1 MAKNAFPTA
10 QALLF
15 PIKKARKGN
24 RNNVLI
30 ENFNLATRR
39 VVVRLHLQF
48 PLCSVLVLP
57 VIAPGNVHLSA
68 SLATTSREG
77 GAEQELLPRPEAG
90 KGFAGICE
98 IKQEIR
104 QYKHVCTSPCV
115 CASVCVYIY
124 ICLWP
129 DSITPSSSVLRTLS
143 PLCGAASLLRHSQAF
158 LALNILFLFL
168 LFAHFVVETCTC
180 PLSSQT
186 ARQPFGLP
194 RPLHLYQLLSFI
206 YKGIAPGSRSHSL
219 NTSRRAAM
227 LLPCWIHSIVL
238 SPRSFLLHSTF
249 GSFSASSL

>member
-1 MAKNAFPTA
+1 MCV
-10 QALLF
+10 Q
-15 PIKKARKGN
+15 
-24 RNNVLI
+24 V
-30 ENFNLATRR
+30 R
-39 VVVRLHLQF
+39 V
-48 PLCSVLVLP
+48 CM
-57 VIAPGNVHLSA
+57 
-68 SLATTSREG
+68 
-77 GAEQELLPRPEAG
+77 
-90 KGFAGICE
+90 
-98 IKQEIR
+98 
-104 QYKHVCTSPCV
+104 
-115 CASVCVYIY
+115 CVYIY

-180 PLSSQT
+180 PLSGQT

-238 SPRSFLLHSTF
+238 FPCAVSFSILHSVLFRLLHCRLFEIDFWIIHQITL
-249 GSFSASSL
+249 FSLSSLHLNS

>member
-1 MAKNAFPTA
+1 MKTLICQHDALSSDSIYSFLL
-10 QALLF
+10 ALL
-15 PIKKARKGN
+15 
-24 RNNVLI
+24 
-30 ENFNLATRR
+30 
-39 VVVRLHLQF
+39 LHA
-48 PLCSVLVLP
+48 VLVLP

-68 SLATTSREG
+68 SLATTCRKG
-77 GAEQELLPRPEAG
+77 GAEQELLP

-115 CASVCVYIY
+115 CVCEYIY

-227 LLPCWIHSIVL
+227 LLPC
-238 SPRSFLLHSTF
+238 
-249 GSFSASSL
+249 

>member
-1 MAKNAFPTA
+1 MCV
-10 QALLF
+10 Q
-15 PIKKARKGN
+15 
-24 RNNVLI
+24 V
-30 ENFNLATRR
+30 R
-39 VVVRLHLQF
+39 V
-48 PLCSVLVLP
+48 C
-57 VIAPGNVHLSA
+57 
-68 SLATTSREG
+68 
-77 GAEQELLPRPEAG
+77 
-90 KGFAGICE
+90 
-98 IKQEIR
+98 
-104 QYKHVCTSPCV
+104 
-115 CASVCVYIY
+115 VCVYIY

-219 NTSRRAAM
+219 NTSRRTAM

-238 SPRSFLLHSTF
+238 FPSQLPSPFYIRFFFGFFTVGYSKLISELFTKSHFFLGSLHLNS
-249 GSFSASSL
+249 